1 MADKTYRYKLC
12 PQPVT
17 VHPKGPAVSATNV
30 TLVTC
35 DFTIDEADKTDLDR
49 QMKLQGWLF
58 DQEVV

>member
-17 VHPKGPAVSATNV
+17 VFVKTAPIEATSV

-35 DFTIDEADKTDLDR
+35 EFTLDETGKSDLDR
-49 QMKLQGWLF
+49 QMKLQGWDF